1 MDTTEGDVN
10 DNLADV
16 KKGSPNNFLELCESI
31 SRLDKRIAGASVMS
45 NGKLLATANGAGSS
59 VPSDKYFSK
68 LIRQAEIMVG
78 IPLANTPFFGGFNF
92 VLVSFER
99 LDSMLFYLES
109 RKAILGVGLLPPY
122 DISNL
127 LGKIQE
133 FLNRYHWCTHH
144 IL

>member
-1 MDTTEGDVN
+1 MTEGDT
-10 DNLADV
+10 NLADI
-16 KKGSPNNFLELCESI
+16 KASAYNLLELCEGI
-31 SRLDKRIAGASVMS
+31 SKLDKRIAGASVMS
-45 NGKLLATANGAGSS
+45 DGKLLATANGAGSS
-59 VPSDKYFSK
+59 LPSDEYFSK
-68 LIRQAEIMVG
+68 LIRQAEVMVG

-122 DISNL
+122 DISVV

-133 FLNRYHWCTHH
+133 FLNQ
-144 IL
+144 